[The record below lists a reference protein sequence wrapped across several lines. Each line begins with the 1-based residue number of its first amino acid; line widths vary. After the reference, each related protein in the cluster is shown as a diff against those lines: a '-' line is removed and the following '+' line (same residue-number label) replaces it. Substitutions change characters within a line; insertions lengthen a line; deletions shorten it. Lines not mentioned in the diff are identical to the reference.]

1 MLVVSHVCQHLGHMY
16 FFEGPWNIVQCNTV
30 KYTGGYCWPR
40 YKYQERILIAFMNS
54 MQVLKERGD
63 NMRIKQENEMKM
75 MEEERKEEEKRV
87 VHRQA
92 EMEKTEKEKLEKKEF
107 ERRWVEKL

>member
-1 MLVVSHVCQHLGHMY
+1 M
-16 FFEGPWNIVQCNTV
+16 
-30 KYTGGYCWPR
+30 
-40 YKYQERILIAFMNS
+40 IAFMNS

-75 MEEERKEEEKRV
+75 MQEERKEEDKRV

>member
-1 MLVVSHVCQHLGHMY
+1 M
-16 FFEGPWNIVQCNTV
+16 
-30 KYTGGYCWPR
+30 
-40 YKYQERILIAFMNS
+40 IAFINPIK
-54 MQVLKERGD
+54 VLKERGD

-87 VHRQA
+87 MHRLA

-107 ERRWVEKL
+107 ERRCAEILY